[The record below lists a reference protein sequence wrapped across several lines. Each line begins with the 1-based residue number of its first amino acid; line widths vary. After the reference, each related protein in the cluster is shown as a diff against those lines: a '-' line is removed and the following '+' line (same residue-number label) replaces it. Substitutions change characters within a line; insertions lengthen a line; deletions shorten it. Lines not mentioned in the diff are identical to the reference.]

1 MRRRRASGRASR
13 IATRVNKPG
22 VQETLCFAG
31 IFLVV
36 HFVTS
41 LLFEHAP
48 LCDAAPASSGSEVA
62 AELLIQSVITAAL
75 AAPAYFVLM
84 SWYRR
89 FDSKRRGPAAG
100 DER

>member
-1 MRRRRASGRASR
+1 M
-13 IATRVNKPG
+13 NKPR

-48 LCDAAPASSGSEVA
+48 LRDAAPASSGSEVA
-62 AELLIQSVITAAL
+62 AELLMQSVITASV

-89 FDSKRRGPAAG
+89 FDAKRKGSAAG
-100 DER
+100 DEK

>member
-1 MRRRRASGRASR
+1 MNKSR
-13 IATRVNKPG
+13 

-31 IFLVV
+31 VFLVV

-41 LLFEHAP
+41 LFFEHAP
-48 LCDAAPASSGSEVA
+48 LRDAAPAPSGSEVA
-62 AELLIQSVITAAL
+62 AELLIQSVITASL

-89 FDSKRRGPAAG
+89 FGPKRKGSATG
-100 DER
+100 DEK

>member
-1 MRRRRASGRASR
+1 M
-13 IATRVNKPG
+13 VNKPRAR
-22 VQETLCFAG
+22 ETLCFAG

-41 LLFEHAP
+41 LFFEHAP
-48 LCDAAPASSGSEVA
+48 SRDAAPASSGSEVA
-62 AELLIQSVITAAL
+62 AELLVQSVITASL

-89 FDSKRRGPAAG
+89 FDSKRKGSSAG
-100 DER
+100 AGK